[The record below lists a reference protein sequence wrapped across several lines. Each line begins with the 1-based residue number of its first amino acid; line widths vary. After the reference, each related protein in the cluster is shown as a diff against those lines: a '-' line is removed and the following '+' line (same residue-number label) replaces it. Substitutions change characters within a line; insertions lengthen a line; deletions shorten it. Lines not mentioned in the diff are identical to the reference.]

1 MPPELDIWWAK
12 RKLYEKRRL
21 DHSCLHCFVFPTWG
35 KGTLCYTSYIFNS
48 LTFNKYARII
58 CTSVIIINKP
68 EGVSKMSSLMSDH
81 KIGNLSFHLRITLQ
95 NLLCSAMGNRNTQH
109 VWSGQNSS
117 SSTTYFA
124 RHPLLCK
131 PLRPDELHHN
141 CKSIIT
147 WNTHSLNYIMALFF

>member
-1 MPPELDIWWAK
+1 MPPELDTWWAK

-48 LTFNKYARII
+48 LTFNKYARIF

-95 NLLCSAMGNRNTQH
+95 NLLCSAMGLPDVSYPDDSYSKLRWFVPNAKMIRTQ
-109 VWSGQNSS
+109 SLDAS
-117 SSTTYFA
+117 Y
-124 RHPLLCK
+124 PK
-131 PLRPDELHHN
+131 LRWFIP
-141 CKSIIT
+141 
-147 WNTHSLNYIMALFF
+147 MQ